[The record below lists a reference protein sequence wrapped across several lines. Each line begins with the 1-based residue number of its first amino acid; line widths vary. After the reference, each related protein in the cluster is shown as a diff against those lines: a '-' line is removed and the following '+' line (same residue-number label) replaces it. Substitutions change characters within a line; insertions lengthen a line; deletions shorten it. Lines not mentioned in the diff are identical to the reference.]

1 MTEHQQPA
9 EPLDQHLDPDQLNA
23 FASNA
28 LPAHERAH
36 TLAHLADCA
45 HCRQILYL
53 TQQAEETEAP
63 QPTPAKLFWRTW
75 FTSTPFFGAAT
86 AALAGAILVAVTL
99 HLHHASPATNNA
111 VAVLKPEPQPTATAP
126 PFTAA
131 QPVDKT
137 QPKPIVQLD
146 APPVPA
152 KTPPS
157 TQAVRGLMGGL
168 PAMSSGT
175 GAAPAKDL
183 NGYSFVQPSGQM
195 HGTASASAA
204 PGRPVVIAGAGA
216 PASTVNLG
224 NGVPSAVR
232 IMPPPRATAS
242 GPLQTNQS
250 QMSQMNQYAQQ
261 TQPGQAQQ
269 NAFNQAQLAPLP
281 AEGRNSTPLSAADG
295 INLASNQAVTLE
307 TASAN
312 SVAKQ
317 KSLAF
322 AKLPPPAPLPSKLP
336 AASTVTAI
344 HPQWQ
349 GKAQHLSLAA
359 APAIM
364 GYLQAETTT
373 KQKTATRAAAPA
385 KPAAAP
391 SSSTSSDSNATGAI
405 IAGAPLDSVSAAPPS
420 PTPSF
425 ALPPPTPTFQLTT
438 DTGTIWL
445 SDDGLIWRRR

>member
-1 MTEHQQPA
+1 
-9 EPLDQHLDPDQLNA
+9 
-23 FASNA
+23 
-28 LPAHERAH
+28 
-36 TLAHLADCA
+36 
-45 HCRQILYL
+45 
-53 TQQAEETEAP
+53 
-63 QPTPAKLFWRTW
+63 
-75 FTSTPFFGAAT
+75 
-86 AALAGAILVAVTL
+86 
-99 HLHHASPATNNA
+99 
-111 VAVLKPEPQPTATAP
+111 
-126 PFTAA
+126 
-131 QPVDKT
+131 
-137 QPKPIVQLD
+137 
-146 APPVPA
+146 
-152 KTPPS
+152 
-157 TQAVRGLMGGL
+157 
-168 PAMSSGT
+168 MSSGT

-336 AASTVTAI
+336 AASTVTAASHTLAIDTAGALFLSTDAGRHWTAI